1 MMTAAGRSVVDMA
14 GFERKEYSAAAVKHA
29 FWFMEFRKEVQLLG
43 SGKSFEEIKELNRS
57 ENIFGCPTQA
67 RATQIYNTVSA
78 RIQSLDSSFYPVFLN
93 GDLPTQKLF
102 ALVAAMNYDTL
113 LFDLVY
119 EVVREKMI
127 IGSYELADSDVR
139 IFFKDKQ
146 QQSEKAAVWTEET
159 CAKLST
165 SYKSML
171 FEAGLTDKAKKTR
184 KVLKPIL
191 EHSMEDWLT
200 EHGLGIMIDALTG
213 VR

>member
-1 MMTAAGRSVVDMA
+1 MA
-14 GFERKEYSAAAVKHA
+14 GFARKEYSAAAVKHA
-29 FWFMEFRKEVQLLG
+29 FWFMEFRKEVQLLD
-43 SGKSFEEIKELNRS
+43 SGKTFDEIKELNKD
-57 ENIFGCPTQA
+57 ENIFGCSTQA

-78 RIQSLDSSFYPVFLN
+78 RIQTLDNSFFPVFLN

-102 ALVAAMNYDTL
+102 ALIAAMNYDTL

-127 IGSYELADSDVR
+127 IGNYELADSDIR
-139 IFFKDKQ
+139 IFFRDKQ

-171 FEAGLTDKAKKTR
+171 YEAGLTDKAKKVR
-184 KVLKPIL
+184 KILKPIL
-191 EHSMEDWLT
+191 ERSMEDWL
-200 EHGLGIMIDALTG
+200 EDNGMSIMIDALTG

>member
-1 MMTAAGRSVVDMA
+1 MGGAADMV
-14 GFERKEYSAAAVKHA
+14 GFERKEYSAAAVKHS
-29 FWFMEFRKEVQLLG
+29 FWFMEFKKAVQLLDNG
-43 SGKSFEEIKELNRS
+43 NTFEEIRALNKS
-57 ENIFGCPTQA
+57 DNIFGCPTQA
-67 RATQIYNTVSA
+67 RATQIFNTVSA
-78 RIQSLDSSFYPVFLN
+78 RIRSLDSSFYPVFMN

-139 IFFKDKQ
+139 IFFKGKQ

-159 CAKLST
+159 CAKLSV

-171 FEAGLTDKAKKTR
+171 YEAGLTDKAKKVR
-184 KVLKPIL
+184 KILKPIL
-191 EHSMEDWLT
+191 ERSMTDWLQDN
-200 EHGLGIMIDALTG
+200 GLSIMIDALTG

>member
-1 MMTAAGRSVVDMA
+1 MA
-14 GFERKEYSAAAVKHA
+14 GFSRKEYSAAAVKHA
-29 FWFMEFRKEVQLLG
+29 LWFMEFRKEVQLLD
-43 SGKSFEEIKELNRS
+43 SGVSFEEIKELNKS

-67 RATQIYNTVSA
+67 RATQIYNTTTA
-78 RIQSLDSSFYPVFLN
+78 RIQSLDSSFYTVFLN

-146 QQSEKAAVWTEET
+146 QQSEKAAAWTEET

-171 FEAGLTDKAKKTR
+171 YEAGLTDKAKKVR
-184 KVLKPIL
+184 KILKPIMERSMTNWL
-191 EHSMEDWLT
+191 EENGMAV
-200 EHGLGIMIDALTG
+200 MIDALTG